1 SRRRHTRFSRDWS
14 SDVCSS
20 DLAGAVTVYAQAK
33 TFTAVSGS
41 GAVEIRS
48 NGQINTTDFDLD
60 LSGSSKVNLDL
71 NAANVTTDAS
81 GSSEINLM
89 GQASRH
95 QIKLSGA
102 GTVNAFD
109 FVAAEYEIEA
119 SGSSK
124 MFINVLNSLNV
135 RTSGASDIQYRGNPK
150 HISNSQSGAGN
161 LKRVDEN

>member
-81 GSSEINLM
+81 GSSRSEERRV
-89 GQASRH
+89 GKRGEWRVGAR
-95 QIKLSGA
+95 LS
-102 GTVNAFD
+102 V
-109 FVAAEYEIEA
+109 
-119 SGSSK
+119 
-124 MFINVLNSLNV
+124 
-135 RTSGASDIQYRGNPK
+135 
-150 HISNSQSGAGN
+150 
-161 LKRVDEN
+161 